1 MPKQQDFLNLTLN
14 QAYNCLTLS
23 LTKTTPNDVTPQ
35 VPFAATMW
43 PQVGKKSVFYFAITQ
58 RNRGILGYGGT
69 FSLTYAE
76 VNNIKNTSCTFVQ
89 C

>member
-14 QAYNCLTLS
+14 RAYNCPTLS
-23 LTKTTPNDVTPQ
+23 LTKTTPNDVTQ
-35 VPFAATMW
+35 KIPFAATMW
-43 PQVGKKSVFYFAITQ
+43 PQVGKKRVFYFAITQ
-58 RNRGILGYGGT
+58 RNIDISGYGGT

-76 VNNIKNTSCTFVQ
+76 VNNKKNTSCTFVQ